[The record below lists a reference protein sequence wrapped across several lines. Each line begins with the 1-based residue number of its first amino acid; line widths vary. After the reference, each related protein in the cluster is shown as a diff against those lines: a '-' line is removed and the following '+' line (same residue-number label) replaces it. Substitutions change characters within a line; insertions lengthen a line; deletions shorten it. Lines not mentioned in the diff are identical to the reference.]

1 MRPLFYNRFVI
12 TPKVTIISWLLEG
25 FYRIK
30 TPYYIIKSV
39 LIKIIFIKIRVYKT
53 DRKKKFR
60 NLRVPMQEIPP
71 CRCKNH
77 KYQCCAPD
85 AAVIFRKLSGL
96 VKTAG
101 CRDLGQK
108 ATSEGP
114 KTARN
119 RDFRNW
125 RVPMRE
131 IPPRRWKN
139 RKYQSCAP
147 DPAVIFWKLSG
158 LVKTAGC
165 WAICQKVTT
174 ENPR

>member
-1 MRPLFYNRFVI
+1 MRGSFSAVSTPIFATKYSFCSIFRDLQDLQTSAPLRMKKSAKNR
-12 TPKVTIISWLLEG
+12 
-25 FYRIK
+25 
-30 TPYYIIKSV
+30 
-39 LIKIIFIKIRVYKT
+39 KT

-114 KTARN
+114 KTSRN

-125 RVPMRE
+125 RVPMLE
-131 IPPRRWKN
+131 FPPQRCKN
-139 RKYQSCAP
+139 LKY
-147 DPAVIFWKLSG
+147 I
-158 LVKTAGC
+158 
-165 WAICQKVTT
+165 
-174 ENPR
+174 E